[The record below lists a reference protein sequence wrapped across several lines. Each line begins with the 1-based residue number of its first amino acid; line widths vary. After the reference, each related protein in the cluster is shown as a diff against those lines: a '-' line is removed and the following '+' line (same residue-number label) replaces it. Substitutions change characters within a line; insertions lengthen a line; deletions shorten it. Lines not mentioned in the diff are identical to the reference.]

1 MIVGLTG
8 GLGCGKTFVAT
19 ALEKLGAHIVEA
31 DELGRAVLGPDGE
44 AADAVI
50 REFGAAIA
58 PQGSVDRALLA
69 ARVFRDPAAL
79 GRLNAIVHPAV
90 RERALRWF
98 AAIQKRDP
106 HAIIIY
112 VVAILFEAGADKET
126 SKVIVVTCTPE
137 QQMERALARPGAI
150 RQDIEARIARQMPL
164 AEKRARA
171 DYVID
176 ARGTEQDTLRQTK
189 LVYEELTKLPR

>member
-1 MIVGLTG
+1 MPRQCV
-8 GLGCGKTFVAT
+8 
-19 ALEKLGAHIVEA
+19 LELQLA
-31 DELGRAVLGPDGE
+31 E

-150 RQDIEARIARQMPL
+150 RQDIGARIARQMPL

-176 ARGTEQDTLRQTK
+176 AGGTEQDTLRQTK